1 MRKCYFA
8 GQIEAEASKF
18 SAVLDFSVG
27 SFSATAS
34 EKGTEKESDY
44 LESQ

>member
-8 GQIEAEASKF
+8 GQIEEEASKF
-18 SAVLDFSVG
+18 STAPDFSVG

-34 EKGTEKESDY
+34 EKGTEESDY